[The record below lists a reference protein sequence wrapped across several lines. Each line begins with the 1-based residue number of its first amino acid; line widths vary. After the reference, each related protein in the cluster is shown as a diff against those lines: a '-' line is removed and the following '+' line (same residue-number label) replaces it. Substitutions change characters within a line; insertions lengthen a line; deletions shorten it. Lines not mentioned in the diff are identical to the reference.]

1 MNNIN
6 NKYILEIT
14 ENGKVIETIYF
25 KHWQERMIY
34 LAWKNRTI

>member
-1 MNNIN
+1 MNN

-14 ENGKVIETIYF
+14 ENEKVIETIYF

-34 LAWKNRTI
+34 LAWKNKTI

>member
-14 ENGKVIETIYF
+14 EKGKVIETIYF

-34 LAWKNRTI
+34 LAWKNKTI